1 MTLTATADAPSG
13 VTYQWQ
19 QGSGNTWTNL
29 DAAATSTTK
38 EVSFST
44 RGTRKFKVLVQHTTA
59 SSAESEAIYVTWDE
73 WAIMGDLVTALRTA
87 VTGDATFVSAQTALV
102 TCINTATPVPTTLY
116 TSFDDILDGYTG
128 ETKSKMDA
136 GGDCSSEA
144 TMMFG
149 KNQDLHR
156 AKLATLRS
164 GSSANALQYAALL
177 ETPQGRQFAANVG
190 DSDTLKRLAYLG
202 ATVGTPGSLEQP
214 LYVRTLGGRA
224 PAPRNVTLEQGAGL
238 GCLPTNVDGARLT
251 LSNKLLV
258 LNCLVFD
265 TPHSFWVKG
274 SASSREAKQLKREID
289 SPNGRYAWLKRGDWI
304 CTPKYIGVQGPV
316 PSCLKHDV
324 AYASLQKFAGDDAD
338 APLAN
343 EPDGN
348 ELDEAWNPRNKALA
362 DEKLRADIRRYG
374 CQDQSGT
381 LAAVICRLGSKENLA
396 GTFHYLINKR
406 NNKGWPI
413 IRADLSD
420 FESNYKFKVCSEP
433 VVPTVSGLTVSK
445 SGHIITGS
453 WEFKPGCV
461 PITLSDVLFS
471 VTWDFLDYVLDAPE
485 ITDPNSNLCTVS
497 GNRVTCSYNF
507 DYLPY
512 RPILTAVSIFVIPRE
527 VLFGGA
533 NYGGEGSR
541 GRRYTADIGPFE
553 F

>member
-1 MTLTATADAPSG
+1 M
-13 VTYQWQ
+13 
-19 QGSGNTWTNL
+19 
-29 DAAATSTTK
+29 
-38 EVSFST
+38 FS
-44 RGTRKFKVLVQHTTA
+44 A
-59 SSAESEAIYVTWDE
+59 
-73 WAIMGDLVTALRTA
+73 
-87 VTGDATFVSAQTALV
+87 
-102 TCINTATPVPTTLY
+102 
-116 TSFDDILDGYTG
+116 
-128 ETKSKMDA
+128 
-136 GGDCSSEA
+136 
-144 TMMFG
+144 
-149 KNQDLHR
+149 NQDLHR
-156 AKLATLRS
+156 SKLTTLKT
-164 GSSANALQYAALL
+164 GSSVNALEYAALL
-177 ETPQGRQFAANVG
+177 ETPQGSQFEANVG

-202 ATVGTPGSLEQP
+202 ATVGEPGSLEDP
-214 LYVRTLGGRA
+214 LYASTSVGRT
-224 PAPRNVTLEQGAGL
+224 PASRNVSREQGPGL
-238 GCLPTNVDGARLT
+238 GCLPTNVNGARLT

-258 LNCLVFD
+258 LNCLIFD

-274 SASSREAKQLKREID
+274 DASTREAAQLKSAID
-289 SPNGRYAWLKRGDWI
+289 SPTGRYAWLERGDWV
-304 CTPKYIGVQGPV
+304 CSPPAPQGPV

-324 AYASLQKFAGDDAD
+324 AYGGLQKFAGDDAD

-343 EPDGN
+343 KPDGD

-362 DEKLRADIRRYG
+362 DEKLRADIRRHG

-381 LAAVICRLGSKENLA
+381 LAAVFCRFSSNESLA
-396 GTFHYLINKR
+396 GMFHHIINKR

-420 FESNYKFKVCSEP
+420 FESNYKFRVCSKP

-445 SGHIITGS
+445 SERIITGS

-471 VTWDFLDYVLDAPE
+471 VNWDFLDNVLNSPE

-497 GNRVTCSYNF
+497 GIRVTCSYNF

-512 RPILTAVSIFVIPRE
+512 RPILTGVSIFVIPRE

-553 F
+553 V

>member
-1 MTLTATADAPSG
+1 M
-13 VTYQWQ
+13 
-19 QGSGNTWTNL
+19 
-29 DAAATSTTK
+29 
-38 EVSFST
+38 
-44 RGTRKFKVLVQHTTA
+44 
-59 SSAESEAIYVTWDE
+59 
-73 WAIMGDLVTALRTA
+73 
-87 VTGDATFVSAQTALV
+87 
-102 TCINTATPVPTTLY
+102 
-116 TSFDDILDGYTG
+116 
-128 ETKSKMDA
+128 
-136 GGDCSSEA
+136 
-144 TMMFG
+144 
-149 KNQDLHR
+149 
-156 AKLATLRS
+156 
-164 GSSANALQYAALL
+164 
-177 ETPQGRQFAANVG
+177 
-190 DSDTLKRLAYLG
+190 
-202 ATVGTPGSLEQP
+202 
-214 LYVRTLGGRA
+214 
-224 PAPRNVTLEQGAGL
+224 
-238 GCLPTNVDGARLT
+238 DGARLT

-274 SASSREAKQLKREID
+274 NASSREAKQLKREID
-289 SPNGRYAWLKRGDWI
+289 SPTGRYAWLKRGDWL
-304 CTPKYIGVQGPV
+304 CSRGGLTPQGPV

-343 EPDGN
+343 KPDGD

-381 LAAVICRLGSKENLA
+381 LAAVFCRLGSKENLA

-445 SGHIITGS
+445 SGRIITGS

-461 PITLSDVLFS
+461 PITLSDVLFR
-471 VTWDFLDYVLDAPE
+471 VNWDFLDNVLDAPE

-527 VLFGGA
+527 VLVGGA

-553 F
+553 I